1 MMRYTSNAPK
11 TAPQPDAAPVSAHE
25 PQAPANDPT
34 PAVPNIGDD
43 LLRGADEI
51 AKFMFGDVK
60 HRRKVYYLTGDAK
73 KGLPYFKIGSL
84 ICARK
89 STLLNWVSEQEGRR

>member
-11 TAPQPDAAPVSAHE
+11 TAEQPDAAPVPASE

-34 PAVPNIGDD
+34 PTVPNIGDD

-89 STLLNWVSEQEGRR
+89 STLLNWVAEQEGRR

>member
-1 MMRYTSNAPK
+1 MMRYTSNAPEK
-11 TAPQPDAAPVSAHE
+11 APQPEAAAVTSAE
-25 PQAPANDPT
+25 PQIAANNVGPS
-34 PAVPNIGDD
+34 IGDD
-43 LLRGADEI
+43 LLRGADQI
-51 AKFMFGDVK
+51 AEFVFGDVK

-89 STLLNWVSEQEGRR
+89 STLLRWIEAQEARR

>member
-1 MMRYTSNAPK
+1 MTTYIDNAVEMARQLE
-11 TAPQPDAAPVSAHE
+11 TAHV
-25 PQAPANDPT
+25 PT
-34 PAVPNIGDD
+34 PKPRSAVDVPALSVPSIGDD

-51 AKFMFGDVK
+51 AKFVFGDAK

-73 KGLPYFKIGSL
+73 KGLPHFKIGSL

-89 STLLNWVSEQEGRR
+89 STLLNWVKEQEGR